1 MAANVQVVALLIET
15 GGKIISQVIESEQ
28 TKNRLKLLA
37 IQQAQAPAL
46 PEMPETPPPVIKI
59 ITSQPELLEK
69 SLEAIPSLPSPDLKS
84 EEEREKNVKPVTEH
98 KAKSIASG
106 CIPCSLGHFSTC
118 SGLLNE
124 AMRFALKEGM
134 SGEVN
139 DRVNMCVDELN
150 ALERVDLRPEMTT
163 NLTGWEKD
171 LAVKT
176 LNTSRSIRHS
186 LEGLDSVEA
195 LEKAA
200 ADTQAN
206 RKEIGR
212 EWFQHKTAVL
222 PPDLQK
228 KAMEELAKVEDAKE
242 H

>member
-1 MAANVQVVALLIET
+1 MANVQVVALLIQT
-15 GGKIISQVIESEQ
+15 GGQLLSQVIESEQ
-28 TKNRLKLLA
+28 MKSRLKMLA
-37 IQQAQAPAL
+37 IQQANSPPM
-46 PEMPETPPPVIKI
+46 PEMPEAPAPVIQI
-59 ITSQPELLEK
+59 VTTHPELLDK
-69 SLEAIPSLPSPDLKS
+69 PLEFQPEAPAASHPEP
-84 EEEREKNVKPVTEH
+84 

-163 NLTGWEKD
+163 ELTGWEKE
-171 LAVKT
+171 LAIKT
-176 LNTSRSIRHS
+176 LNTSRSIRHG
-186 LEGLDSVEA
+186 LEGLTTVED

-200 ADTQAN
+200 ANTQIN

-212 EWFQHKTAVL
+212 EWFQHKTASL

-228 KAMEELAKVEDAKE
+228 KAMEELAKVESAKE